1 MFAAADAPGCGEEG
15 PEMTRA
21 RPRGF
26 ERQKGSGEFD
36 LDRKRDENKRDREDQ
51 TIHKSFLPVILN
63 EIK

>member
-36 LDRKRDENKRDREDQ
+36 LDREDQ